1 MTKTPTTPA
10 RSYTTPWTL
19 RVFDALP
26 GNPLSAGSAFTA
38 GLLLLFFAG
47 RSFSESASDYSS
59 DDLRVAVIHILQ
71 TGYNASA
78 YAYLLMS
85 ARKTAREL
93 APLAPRTP
101 AWDAIVN
108 RVGTHPWWLLLLIG
122 AGFSLGFGVAT
133 TNATTPDPTN
143 PWEWHNWDYDIYWHR
158 VLSLFFNWWTGCFAY
173 VMVMESTRLSRL
185 SSAIKAVDLLDL
197 QPYQPLIRQG
207 LTNALLMIGLVSVT
221 SLLVV
226 ESRYAAML
234 VSAWITC
241 TLFAWMG
248 LILPLRGI
256 RSKVRAAREAEL
268 RWCTQTLMAA
278 RDGLKSGNG
287 EQKSIAEVLAYKSI
301 IENVRNWPFDNPTLV
316 RFGIYLLIPLG
327 SWLGGAFVERG
338 LDLFLF

>member
-1 MTKTPTTPA
+1 
-10 RSYTTPWTL
+10 
-19 RVFDALP
+19 
-26 GNPLSAGSAFTA
+26 
-38 GLLLLFFAG
+38 
-47 RSFSESASDYSS
+47 
-59 DDLRVAVIHILQ
+59 
-71 TGYNASA
+71 
-78 YAYLLMS
+78 MS

-93 APLAPRTP
+93 APLASRTP

-122 AGFSLGFGVAT
+122 GGFSLGFGVAT

-158 VLSLFFNWWTGCFAY
+158 VLSLFFNWWTGCFIY
-173 VMVMESTRLSRL
+173 VMVMESMRLSRL
-185 SSAIKAVDLLDL
+185 SSAITAVDLLDL

-221 SLLVV
+221 SLLLV
-226 ESRYAAML
+226 ESRYAPML
-234 VSAWITC
+234 VGGWVTC
-241 TLFAWMG
+241 TLLAWIG
-248 LILPLRGI
+248 LMLPLRGI

-268 RWCTQTLMAA
+268 HWCAQTLMAA